1 MPFYYNITAN
11 YMRRDG
17 IIFAI
22 TDKLP
27 VSLVVSNSPCR
38 RSIMY
43 KVSIEILRKI
53 KFMNIATITFIPNPV
68 DA

>member
-1 MPFYYNITAN
+1 
-11 YMRRDG
+11 MRRDG